1 MARGYT
7 GLGTGQ
13 GRGCD
18 KYILRAEHRQEVL
31 ETEPLY
37 GPGSQDSILPLKSVF
52 YMGPEAHVQKP
63 QGFAAKSS
71 LWPEPHLNLQ
81 T

>member
-1 MARGYT
+1 MAWGYT

-18 KYILRAEHRQEVL
+18 KYILRAEHRQKAL

-37 GPGSQDSILPLKSVF
+37 GPGSQGSILPLKWIFS
-52 YMGPEAHVQKP
+52 MGPEAHVQNP
-63 QGFAAKSS
+63 RA
-71 LWPEPHLNLQ
+71 LLQ
-81 T
+81 SHHSGQNHT